1 MEGLIFG
8 ILRYFV
14 LATYFHIALRNE
26 VAPFNTILIGTNDDS
41 NIARENWTHRGDY
54 LFLPSNKSQI
64 MEKRNSNNKTIACRS
79 HGNLGSFEFELFKI
93 NSLLIVF
100 AGYGNIVPR
109 TTNGRLF
116 CIFYAF
122 FGIPLTCLTL
132 KTIGEKLR
140 DLMTSLIHSVK
151 RRLGS
156 TQRVRNGIV
165 CTINIFLWII
175 TLLFLSLLAHWRRGW
190 TIFEGFYFCF
200 ITFSTIG
207 FGDFVAFDDN
217 EANTFTDYMVVIVG
231 VVLGFAAMSTVLFSC
246 SSMMEN
252 KSKETSQL
260 AQKFHDVKKRLKLRG
275 TAVVKPLKHRHQNET
290 GKSEMT
296 NRRDQ

>member
-1 MEGLIFG
+1 
-8 ILRYFV
+8 
-14 LATYFHIALRNE
+14 
-26 VAPFNTILIGTNDDS
+26 
-41 NIARENWTHRGDY
+41 
-54 LFLPSNKSQI
+54 
-64 MEKRNSNNKTIACRS
+64 
-79 HGNLGSFEFELFKI
+79 
-93 NSLLIVF
+93 
-100 AGYGNIVPR
+100 
-109 TTNGRLF
+109 
-116 CIFYAF
+116 
-122 FGIPLTCLTL
+122 
-132 KTIGEKLR
+132 
-140 DLMTSLIHSVK
+140 MTSLIHSVK

-260 AQKFHDVKKRLKLRG
+260 AQKFRNVKKRLKLRG
-275 TAVVKPLKHRHQNET
+275 TAVVKPLKHHHQNET

-296 NRRDQ
+296 NRHDQ

>member
-1 MEGLIFG
+1 
-8 ILRYFV
+8 
-14 LATYFHIALRNE
+14 
-26 VAPFNTILIGTNDDS
+26 
-41 NIARENWTHRGDY
+41 
-54 LFLPSNKSQI
+54 
-64 MEKRNSNNKTIACRS
+64 
-79 HGNLGSFEFELFKI
+79 
-93 NSLLIVF
+93 
-100 AGYGNIVPR
+100 
-109 TTNGRLF
+109 
-116 CIFYAF
+116 
-122 FGIPLTCLTL
+122 
-132 KTIGEKLR
+132 
-140 DLMTSLIHSVK
+140 MTSLIHSVK
-151 RRLGS
+151 RRFGS

-165 CTINIFLWII
+165 CTINIFLRII

-260 AQKFHDVKKRLKLRG
+260 AQKFRDVKKRLKLRG
-275 TAVVKPLKHRHQNET
+275 TAVVEPLKRRHQNET
-290 GKSEMT
+290 GKLEMA
-296 NRRDQ
+296 NRHGQ

>member
-1 MEGLIFG
+1 MMIQ
-8 ILRYFV
+8 
-14 LATYFHIALRNE
+14 
-26 VAPFNTILIGTNDDS
+26 
-41 NIARENWTHRGDY
+41 NIARENWTHKGDY

-64 MEKRNSNNKTIACRS
+64 MEKRNNNNRTIACRS

-100 AGYGNIVPR
+100 ASYGNIVPR

-132 KTIGEKLR
+132 KTMGEKLR

-151 RRLGS
+151 RGLGS

-165 CTINIFLWII
+165 CAIDIFLWII

-190 TIFEGFYFCF
+190 TMFEGFYFCF

-260 AQKFHDVKKRLKLRG
+260 AQKFRDVKKRLKLRG

-290 GKSEMT
+290 GKSEIT
-296 NRRDQ
+296 NRHDQ